1 MATELHSTS
10 TGAAPKAQDL
20 FVTTK
25 WTLVLAASRPHSP
38 QAARALEE
46 LCQTYWYALYAYV
59 RHHGHSK
66 EDAEDLVQGF
76 FSRFLD
82 KNSLAGLSRDRGKFR
97 AFLLVSLKHY
107 VANEWDR
114 ARTVKRGGTVQLLS
128 LDWVDAEARYQIEP
142 TERLSP
148 DKLFDRA
155 WAVALLERVLAQL
168 RQESGA
174 VLFEHLK
181 PFVSIGKGAVPY
193 RQAAIALGMSEAA
206 TRVAVHRLRRRYREL
221 LREEVAQT
229 LTHPDQIE
237 EEMRAL
243 LGAFGA

>member
-1 MATELHSTS
+1 
-10 TGAAPKAQDL
+10 
-20 FVTTK
+20 
-25 WTLVLAASRPHSP
+25 
-38 QAARALEE
+38 
-46 LCQTYWYALYAYV
+46 
-59 RHHGHSK
+59 
-66 EDAEDLVQGF
+66 
-76 FSRFLD
+76 
-82 KNSLAGLSRDRGKFR
+82 
-97 AFLLVSLKHY
+97 